1 MALQTVR
8 ALRRFLRLPSRS
20 AARIQRDI
28 DEELRLHLDMR
39 IEELERM
46 GMSPA
51 EARRQA
57 MRKFGDLEDA
67 TRYCAAVD
75 QDLERRRRTTGWLSE
90 LRQDVLHTLR
100 VLRRG
105 PAFTAAT
112 VLTLGVAAGAST
124 TVYGI
129 LHTYLFRPLPFP
141 ESDRLVSILDAP
153 SFDGPRGPSLR
164 DVDWRRIEPLFD
176 ATAAWDLDGFTLT
189 GGEYAENVVGAW
201 VSAGYFKA
209 LRIRPAL
216 GRLFRAEEYRE
227 QTPVAIISHDL
238 WVKRFGADS
247 GVIGKTIT
255 AHSTDRP
262 NAATVVTIVGVTRRD
277 FWPIHWRESDLLRP
291 LPSGEAWVPA
301 LARLKAGAS
310 SSETQRR
317 VDAAVRAQITEQID
331 PAWHMTLTP
340 FLDRYSARVRP
351 LVLAIFGAAV
361 FMLVAACGSVA
372 GTLVSRTAARR
383 SELTI
388 RLALGAHRSR
398 LVRQL
403 LTESAVLATL
413 AGIVGVGIAYILL
426 GVTGPFVESQLG
438 TKVPGGVASLRPTP
452 ALMTMVVLAS
462 AAAGVVLGLL
472 PALTFLRLGRSATT
486 YAALGAGR
494 SSATRGTGAV
504 TRKVLVAAQVAVA
517 MVLMFGA
524 GLMFRTVANM
534 ATTNPGVQVDGVLT
548 ATVLLPDSRY
558 PDSTAKRLVMQRM
571 LAGIARTA
579 GVRSVAA
586 VYPKPFSGAWRFPV
600 FAEGLALDEQSA
612 PRTALYTVS
621 PSYFETMGVR
631 LHTGRTFRQSD
642 DAGSPLVVVVSESL
656 AERLAPRGG
665 IIGRRIK
672 VRVPY
677 LASFDDEDRLP
688 WRTVIGVVTDT
699 KKGYVSDAPTDVYVP
714 YTQNPRSLQSIVMR
728 TDRHEASMV
737 DPVRRSAAA
746 IDPSLALSGIES
758 MTDIIADEGG
768 QRRGLTGLLG
778 AFAAFAL
785 GLSAL
790 ALYASLSYAVV
801 QRRSELAIRMAI
813 GASARSILRV
823 VVGEGLATAAVG
835 IGVGAVA
842 SLALGRVLA
851 NQLYGV
857 GATDP
862 ATLVVIA
869 TVLALAVIAAS
880 TVPALR
886 AARTDPALALRE

>member
-1 MALQTVR
+1 MADIGK
-8 ALRRFLRLPSRS
+8 LRRFLRLPSRS
-20 AARIQRDI
+20 TARIRQDI
-28 DEELRLHLDMR
+28 DDELQAHLQMR
-39 IEELERM
+39 VEELERL
-46 GMSPA
+46 GLPPA
-51 EARRQA
+51 EARQQA
-57 MRKFGDLEDA
+57 MQKFGDLEDA
-67 TRYCAAVD
+67 TRYCTSVD
-75 QDLERRRRTTGWLSE
+75 QDFERRRRATGWFSE

-112 VLTLGVAAGAST
+112 VLTLGAAAGAST

-141 ESDRLVSILDAP
+141 GSDRLVSILDAP
-153 SFDGPRGPSLR
+153 TFDFRRGPSLR
-164 DVDWRRIEPLFD
+164 NVDWSRVEPLFD
-176 ATAAWDLDGFTLT
+176 ATAGWDLDGFTVT
-189 GGEYAENVVGAW
+189 GGDYAENIVGAW
-201 VSAGYFKA
+201 VSPGYFRA
-209 LRIRPAL
+209 LSVRPAL
-216 GRLFRAEEYRE
+216 GRIFRPQEYADGAP
-227 QTPVAIISHDL
+227 PVAIISHDL
-238 WVKRFGADS
+238 WVRRFGADS

-262 NAATVVTIVGVTRRD
+262 NAPTVVTIVGVTRRD
-277 FWPIHWRESDLLRP
+277 FWPIQWRESNLLRP
-291 LPSGEAWVPA
+291 LPSSDRGMPV
-301 LARLKAGAS
+301 LARLEPGAS
-310 SSETQRR
+310 LLETQRR
-317 VDAAVRAQITEQID
+317 VDALVRAQITEQID

-340 FLDRYSARVRP
+340 FLDRYSARARP
-351 LVLAIFGAAV
+351 LVLAVFGAAV

-372 GTLVSRTAARR
+372 GALVSRTAARR
-383 SELTI
+383 GELTI

-413 AGIVGVGIAYILL
+413 AGMLGVGIACVLL
-426 GVTGPFVESQLG
+426 SVSGPFVESQLG

-452 ALMTMVVLAS
+452 ALMMTAMLAS
-462 AAAGVVLGLL
+462 AVAGVILGVL

-494 SSATRGTGAV
+494 SGTGRGTGAV
-504 TRKVLVAAQVAVA
+504 TRRVLVAAQVAVA

-524 GLMFRTVANM
+524 GLMFRTVAHM
-534 ATTNPGVQVDGVLT
+534 AATNPGVQVDGVLT

-558 PDSTAKRLVMQRM
+558 PDSTAKRLVMDRM
-571 LAGIARTA
+571 LKSVVTTA

-586 VYPKPFSGAWRFPV
+586 VHPKPFSGAWRFPV

-621 PSYFETMGVR
+621 PAYFETMGVR
-631 LHTGRTFRQSD
+631 LRTGRTFRESD
-642 DAGSPLVVVVSESL
+642 DARSPLVVVVSESL
-656 AERLAPRGG
+656 AERLAPGGG
-665 IIGRRIK
+665 IVGQRIK

-688 WRTVIGVVTDT
+688 WRTVIGVVADT
-699 KKGYVSDAPTDVYVP
+699 KKGYMADAPTDVYVP
-714 YTQNPRSLQSIVMR
+714 YTQNPRSLQSIVVR
-728 TDRHEASMV
+728 TDRPEATLV
-737 DPVRRSAAA
+737 DPVRRSVAA

-758 MTDIIADEGG
+758 MADIIADEGG
-768 QRRGLTGLLG
+768 QRRGLTVLLG
-778 AFAAFAL
+778 AFAAFSL
-785 GLSAL
+785 CLSAL

-823 VVGEGLATAAVG
+823 VVGEGVATAAVG
-835 IGVGAVA
+835 IGVGIVS

-857 GATDP
+857 AATDP
-862 ATLVVIA
+862 ATLVAISVVLLA
-869 TVLALAVIAAS
+869 AVLAACAL
-880 TVPALR
+880 PALR
-886 AARTDPALALRE
+886 ASRTDPALALRE